1 MFRRE
6 PCQVVQESAKT
17 SPESAAGLY
26 VIPTCQR
33 SDIDLVRT
41 GEVVE
46 NEKDRLLERVRVFM
60 AMLRCHALGDWRMQ
74 TNGVLHAPQQVF
86 ASAASLITSP
96 RRFSVVPV
104 AAVLR
109 ICKGGMRRA
118 HSKGLLGGLH
128 RPLLWLAGAQP
139 TKYI

>member
-1 MFRRE
+1 M
-6 PCQVVQESAKT
+6 VQESAKT

-46 NEKDRLLERVRVFM
+46 NEKDRLLERVCVFM

-96 RRFSVVPV
+96 RRFSLLPQFCEFAKAACDALIAKGYWADYIDPCSGLPV
-104 AAVLR
+104 RSLQS
-109 ICKGGMRRA
+109 I
-118 HSKGLLGGLH
+118 
-128 RPLLWLAGAQP
+128 
-139 TKYI
+139 YD